1 MLKKLL
7 IGLAVVIVLV
17 IAAAIAVPFFIPLD
31 TYKGKIIA
39 LVKSETGRD
48 LKIDGPVHFSLF
60 PSVALE
66 ANDVSLSNPAG
77 TVSPSMVQLKTLAV
91 ELKLL
96 PLIHGGLEISQ
107 FKLVQPAIALEVD
120 KQGKPNWAFTTPTSA
135 GTAPPAARPGATAP
149 EANGGS
155 GPSFSAISL

>member
-7 IGLAVVIVLV
+7 IGVAVVVVLV

-31 TYKGKIIA
+31 TYKGKIVA

-77 TVSPSMVQLKTLAV
+77 AVSPNMVQLKTLDV

-120 KQGKPNWAFTTPTSA
+120 KQGKA
-135 GTAPPAARPGATAP
+135 
-149 EANGGS
+149 
-155 GPSFSAISL
+155 SLRSEERRVGKECYSPCRSRWSPYH

>member
-1 MLKKLL
+1 MKKLL

-31 TYKGKIIA
+31 TYKAKIIA

-48 LKIDGPVHFSLF
+48 LKIAGPVHFSLF

-77 TVSPSMVQLKTLAV
+77 AASPNMVQLKTLDV
-91 ELKLL
+91 
-96 PLIHGGLEISQ
+96 
-107 FKLVQPAIALEVD
+107 
-120 KQGKPNWAFTTPTSA
+120 
-135 GTAPPAARPGATAP
+135 
-149 EANGGS
+149 
-155 GPSFSAISL
+155 